1 MQEKHPDPREI
12 LRAIALR
19 DLDTLQNILMSLASW
34 PTGWT
39 RRVVCHTVC
48 YDCRPRPPRVD
59 NPFQPDPQLGIS
71 TVGETTW
78 T

>member
-1 MQEKHPDPREI
+1 MQEKHPDPMGI

-19 DLDTLQNILMSLASW
+19 DLDTLQNMLMSLASG

-39 RRVVCHTVC
+39 RRVVCRTVC

-59 NPFQPDPQLGIS
+59 NPFLPNPQLGLH

>member
-1 MQEKHPDPREI
+1 MQEKHHDPTGI
-12 LRAIALR
+12 LRAILLR
-19 DLDTLQNILMSLASW
+19 DLDTLQNMLMSLASG
-34 PTGWT
+34 PTGWAS
-39 RRVVCHTVC
+39 RVVCRTVC

-59 NPFQPDPQLGIS
+59 NPFLPNPQPGIP